1 MKKLAFSKVHFRPQH
16 ILVLTFLFILS
27 CSKDEPM
34 EIDEEEP
41 NSGPVVYPPYT
52 LPVVSVDTYNQ
63 EIPDEPKI
71 PGIMQVSDRG
81 NELFQGPIGIER
93 RGQSSQSFPKKQY
106 GVETKDASNQD
117 LDVSILDMPLEEDW
131 ILYAPYSDKSLMRN
145 VLAYDIARSMGRY
158 ASRTQFVN
166 MKLNGLNQGIY
177 VFMEKLK
184 RDVNRINI
192 DRLKPDEN
200 DGENLTGGY
209 ILKIDKGPD
218 NDPQTHFVSS
228 YTDVPGS
235 SIRFFYD
242 TPDYDEI
249 TAAQKEYIE
258 NYMYDFETAL
268 QSENFANPETGYRAY
283 IDVESFVDFLI
294 VNEVSNNV
302 DAYRISTWV
311 TKDKNSKLSM
321 GPVWDFN
328 LGFGNANYCGG
339 GQTDVWSFEF
349 NQRSAGD
356 FWNVPFWWEKLMSDP
371 YFRTQLKNR
380 WESLRSGA
388 LSTGQLMGTID
399 SYYDT
404 LNNLENAERNFQRW
418 PILGEW
424 VWPNQFVGST
434 YEEEVNYLKDWLNQ
448 RLTWMDAQ
456 ISQF

>member
-1 MKKLAFSKVHFRPQH
+1 
-16 ILVLTFLFILS
+16 
-27 CSKDEPM
+27 
-34 EIDEEEP
+34 
-41 NSGPVVYPPYT
+41 
-52 LPVVSVDTYNQ
+52 
-63 EIPDEPKI
+63 
-71 PGIMQVSDRG
+71 
-81 NELFQGPIGIER
+81 
-93 RGQSSQSFPKKQY
+93 
-106 GVETKDASNQD
+106 
-117 LDVSILDMPLEEDW
+117 
-131 ILYAPYSDKSLMRN
+131 
-145 VLAYDIARSMGRY
+145 
-158 ASRTQFVN
+158 
-166 MKLNGLNQGIY
+166 
-177 VFMEKLK
+177 
-184 RDVNRINI
+184 
-192 DRLKPDEN
+192 
-200 DGENLTGGY
+200 
-209 ILKIDKGPD
+209 
-218 NDPQTHFVSS
+218 
-228 YTDVPGS
+228 
-235 SIRFFYD
+235 
-242 TPDYDEI
+242 
-249 TAAQKEYIE
+249 
-258 NYMYDFETAL
+258 MYDFETAL

-349 NQRSAGD
+349 NQRCAGD